1 MRMYDLI
8 EKKKLGEELTTEEIY
23 HIVNGYTHDEIPDYQ
38 ISALLMAIYFK
49 GMNVR
54 ERYDLTMA
62 MRDSGDIL
70 DLSSI
75 DGVKIDKH
83 STGGVGDKVTLVLG
97 PIIASIGVP
106 VAKMSGRGLGHTGG
120 TIDKLEAFP
129 GFNGALEEDQFIKQ
143 VNDIKIAVTGQ
154 SKNLA
159 PADKKLYALRDV
171 TATVDEISLITGSIM
186 SKKLAAGT
194 DAIVLDVTVGDGA
207 FMKNKESALELAKSM
222 VDIGKR
228 ADKKIAAVLTNMDEP
243 LGFAVGNDLEVIE
256 AINALKGKGPEDLM
270 EVVYALGS
278 QMIVFSG
285 IETDKAKARKLMEEA
300 VSSGKALDKFV
311 QFIQAQGGDSSYA
324 KDVSKFTPAKYIIP
338 VEADADGYVHEMKAE
353 TFGLASMSLG
363 GGRET
368 FDDVIDMSVG
378 IVLNK
383 KVGDQIKKGEP
394 ICYVHANDEKKAA
407 HAIEMIKGATKISAE
422 KCDHMKLIIDIV
434 E

>member
-1 MRMYDLI
+1 MYDLI
-8 EKKKLGEELTTEEIY
+8 EKKKLGQELSTEEIKD
-23 HIVNGYTHDEIPDYQ
+23 IIDGYTRGDIPDYQ
-38 ISALLMAIYFK
+38 ISALLMAICFN

-129 GFNGALEEDQFIKQ
+129 GFNAALSEDEFINQ
-143 VNDIKIAVTGQ
+143 VNSIKIAVTGQ

-207 FMKNKESALELAKSM
+207 FMKNQENALELAKSM

-228 ADKKIAAVLTNMDEP
+228 ADKKIAAYLTNMDEP
-243 LGFAVGNDLEVIE
+243 LGYAIGNNLEVIE
-256 AINALKGKGPEDLM
+256 AIEALKGNGPEDLM

-285 IETDKAKARKLMEEA
+285 IETDKAKARGLMEEA
-300 VSSGKALDKFV
+300 VKNGSAYDKFV
-311 QFIQAQGGDSSYA
+311 EFIKAQGGDVTYA
-324 KDVSKFTPAKYIIP
+324 KDINKFVPAKFIIP
-338 VEADADGYVHEMKAE
+338 VNADIDGYVHALKAE

-383 KVGDQIKKGEP
+383 KVGDSIKAGEP
-394 ICYVHANDEKKAA
+394 ICFIHANDEKKAK
-407 HAIEMIKGATKISAE
+407 HAQDMILGATVISPD

>member
-8 EKKKLGEELTTEEIY
+8 EKKKMGQELSTEEIY
-23 HIVNGYTHDEIPDYQ
+23 HIIDGYTDGSIPDYQ

-62 MRDSGDIL
+62 MRDSGEIL

-75 DGVKIDKH
+75 NGVKIDKH

-129 GFNGALEEDQFIKQ
+129 GFNVELSDDDFIHQ

-171 TATVDEISLITGSIM
+171 TATVDETSLITGSIM

-207 FMKNKESALELAKSM
+207 FMKTKDKALELAQSM

-228 ADKKIAAVLTNMDEP
+228 AGKKIAAILTNMDEP
-243 LGFAVGNDLEVIE
+243 LGYAIGNNLEVIE
-256 AINALKGKGPEDLM
+256 AINALRGNGPKDLM
-270 EVVYALGS
+270 EVVYSLGA
-278 QMIVFSG
+278 QMIAFSG
-285 IETDKAKARKLMEEA
+285 IETDKAKARLLME
-300 VSSGKALDKFV
+300 KAIEDGSAFNKFV
-311 QFIQAQGGDSSYA
+311 EFIEYQGGDASFA
-324 KDVSKFTPAKYIIP
+324 KDINKFKPAKYIIP
-338 VEADADGYVHEMKAE
+338 VKANEAGYVHAIKAE
-353 TFGLASMSLG
+353 AVGLASMTLG

-378 IVLNK
+378 IILNK
-383 KVGDQIKKGEP
+383 KVGDAISLDEP
-394 ICYVHANDEKKAA
+394 ICFIHANSMEKAKVAE
-407 HAIEMIKGATKISAE
+407 EMIRKAVSIKAE
-422 KCDHMKLIIDIV
+422 KCDEMTLIIDTV

>member
-1 MRMYDLI
+1 MYDII
-8 EKKKLGEELTTEEIY
+8 EKKKLGQELTTEEIDMV
-23 HIVNGYTHDEIPDYQ
+23 IQGYTRGEIPDYQ
-38 ISALLMAIYFK
+38 ISALLMAIYFN
-49 GMNVR
+49 GMNTR
-54 ERYDLTMA
+54 ERFDLTMS
-62 MRDSGDIL
+62 MCNSGDIL

-75 DGVKIDKH
+75 EGVKIDKH

-129 GFNGALEEDQFIKQ
+129 GFNGALADEDFINQ

-207 FMKNKESALELAKSM
+207 FMKTKENALKLAHSM
-222 VDIGKR
+222 VDIGKY
-228 ADKKIAAVLTNMDEP
+228 ANKKIAAILTNMDEP
-243 LGFAVGNDLEVIE
+243 LGYAVGNNLEVLEAIE
-256 AINALKGKGPEDLM
+256 ALNGNGPQDLM
-270 EVVYALGS
+270 DVVFELGS

-285 IETDKAKARKLMEEA
+285 IETDKVKAKKLMADAIE
-300 VSSGKALDKFV
+300 SKAAFNKFV
-311 QFIQAQGGDSSYA
+311 EFIGRQGGDSSYA
-324 KDVSKFTPAKYIIP
+324 TDTSKFKSASILHEVKAE
-338 VEADADGYVHEMKAE
+338 EAGYVHALKAE
-353 TFGLASMSLG
+353 AFGLASMSLG

-378 IVLNK
+378 IILNK
-383 KVGDQIKKGEP
+383 KVGDYVEKGEV
-394 ICYVHANDEKKAA
+394 ICTLHANDADKVKNAEELVRKAT
-407 HAIEMIKGATKISAE
+407 IIKAE
-422 KCDHMKLIIDIV
+422 KCEHLPVIIDIV

>member
-8 EKKKLGEELTTEEIY
+8 EKKKLGQELSTEEIKD
-23 HIVNGYTHDEIPDYQ
+23 IIDGYTRGDIPDYQ
-38 ISALLMAIYFK
+38 ISALLMAICFN

-75 DGVKIDKH
+75 EGVKIDKH

-129 GFNGALEEDQFIKQ
+129 GFNASLSEEEFINQ
-143 VNDIKIAVTGQ
+143 VNSIKIAVTGQ

-207 FMKNKESALELAKSM
+207 FMKNKEDALELAKSM

-228 ADKKIAAVLTNMDEP
+228 ANKKIAAYLTNMDEP
-243 LGFAVGNDLEVIE
+243 LGYAVGNNLEVIE
-256 AINALKGKGPEDLM
+256 AIEALKGNGPEDLM

-278 QMIVFSG
+278 QMVVFSG
-285 IETDKAKARKLMEEA
+285 IETDKAKARALMEEA
-300 VSSGKALDKFV
+300 VKNGSAYAKFIE
-311 QFIQAQGGDSSYA
+311 FIEAQGGDATYA
-324 KDVSKFTPAKYIIP
+324 KDINKFSPAKYVIP
-338 VEADADGYVHEMKAE
+338 VNAEIDGYVHALKAE
-353 TFGLASMSLG
+353 SFGLASMSLG

-378 IVLNK
+378 IILNK
-383 KVGDQIKKGEP
+383 KVGDSIKAGEP
-394 ICYVHANDEKKAA
+394 IGYIHANDQAKAE
-407 HAIEMIKGATKISAE
+407 HAKDMILKATVISPD

>member
-23 HIVNGYTHDEIPDYQ
+23 HIINGYTNDEIPDYQ
-38 ISALLMAIYFK
+38 ISALLMAIYFN

-129 GFNGALEEDQFIKQ
+129 GFNGALSEEAFINQ
-143 VNDIKIAVTGQ
+143 VNSIKIAVTGQ

-243 LGFAVGNDLEVIE
+243 LGYAVGNNLEVIE
-256 AINALKGKGPEDLM
+256 AINALKGNGPEDLM
-270 EVVYALGS
+270 EVVYELGS

-285 IETDKAKARKLMEEA
+285 IENDKSKARDLMKKAIE
-300 VSSGKALDKFV
+300 SGAAFDKFV
-311 QFIQAQGGDSSYA
+311 QFIEAQNGDASYA
-324 KDVSKFTPAKYIIP
+324 KDINKFAPATHIVP
-338 VEADADGYVHEMKAE
+338 LLAEADGYVHAIKAE
-353 TFGLASMSLG
+353 AIGLASMSLG

-368 FDDVIDMSVG
+368 FDDVIDMAVG
-378 IVLNK
+378 VVLNK
-383 KVGDQIKKGEP
+383 KVGDEIKKGEP
-394 ICYVHANDEKKAA
+394 ICFIHANDESKIA
-407 HAIEMIKGATKISAE
+407 HASDMIRKATSILPE
-422 KCDHMKLIIDIV
+422 KCDHMDLIIDIV

>member
-8 EKKKLGEELTTEEIY
+8 EKKKLGQELSTEEIKD
-23 HIVNGYTHDEIPDYQ
+23 IIDGYTRGDIPDYQ
-38 ISALLMAIYFK
+38 ISALLMAICFN

-129 GFNGALEEDQFIKQ
+129 GFNAALSEDEFINQ
-143 VNDIKIAVTGQ
+143 VNSIKIAVTGQ

-207 FMKNKESALELAKSM
+207 FMKNKENALELAKSM

-228 ADKKIAAVLTNMDEP
+228 ADKKIAAYLTNMDEP
-243 LGFAVGNDLEVIE
+243 LGYAIGNNLEVIE
-256 AINALKGKGPEDLM
+256 AIEALKGNGPEDLM

-285 IETDKAKARKLMEEA
+285 IETDKAKARGLMEEA
-300 VSSGKALDKFV
+300 VKNGSAYDKFV
-311 QFIQAQGGDSSYA
+311 EFIQAQGGDATYA
-324 KDVSKFTPAKYIIP
+324 KDINKFVPAKFIIP
-338 VEADADGYVHEMKAE
+338 VNADIDGYVHALKAE

-383 KVGDQIKKGEP
+383 KVGDSIKAGEP
-394 ICYVHANDEKKAA
+394 ICFIHANDEKKAK
-407 HAIEMIKGATKISAE
+407 HAQDMILGATVISPD